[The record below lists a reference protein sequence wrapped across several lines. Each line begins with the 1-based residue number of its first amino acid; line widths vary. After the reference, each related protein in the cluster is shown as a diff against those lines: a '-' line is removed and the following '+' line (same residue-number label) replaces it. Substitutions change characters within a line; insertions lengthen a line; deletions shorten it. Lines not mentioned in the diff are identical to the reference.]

1 MIESA
6 LEGGAGDE
14 GGWLTLLVLG
24 ALQGATEFLPV
35 SSSGHLV
42 IIGEWMGGAGC
53 AGLST
58 EVALHF
64 GTLVSVVLFCRRDL
78 GDMVRMASSAL
89 WRLVIG
95 ASLVTAVVGL
105 SLGRLI
111 EANLATPPMAG
122 TGLLVTAALLAC
134 VAPRDDTRLERT
146 LDQGTWRDALLLGLF
161 QSLALMPG
169 ISRAGATLT
178 CALLLG
184 FQRSHAVRVAFL
196 VSIPAVGGAVLL
208 KARDGESLADMIE
221 TPVLAG
227 TLLACLVGIA
237 ALRFVAVHVDPIS
250 LRRFACYCAGLG
262 LAAILT
268 AVAFG

>member
-1 MIESA
+1 MSDA
-6 LEGGAGDE
+6 A
-14 GGWLTLLVLG
+14 GGWLTLLLLG

-42 IIGEWMGGAGC
+42 IFGHWLGGTGGH
-53 AGLST
+53 GLAT

-64 GTLVSVVLFCRRDL
+64 GTLVSVLLFCRRDL
-78 GDMVRMASSAL
+78 WDMARLASPAL

-95 ASLVTAVVGL
+95 ASAVTAVAGL
-105 SLGRLI
+105 TLEDLI
-111 EANLATPPMAG
+111 ESRLATPAG
-122 TGLLVTAALLAC
+122 AGAGLLVTAVLLAL
-134 VAPRDDTRLERT
+134 VAPRQDPAEPRT
-146 LDQGTWRDALLLGLF
+146 LAQGTWRDALLLGLF

-169 ISRAGATLT
+169 ISRAGATIT

-208 KARDGESLADMIE
+208 KARDGESLQDM
-221 TPVLAG
+221 TRSPVLAG
-227 TLLACLVGIA
+227 TALACLVGVV

-250 LRRFACYCAGLG
+250 LRRFAYYCAGLG